1 MGVIKADDIVGYF
14 IGQECVCCA
23 CADKKEEAEA
33 SLDEIITLDMVESGD
48 EIYFCDR
55 CKKQID

>member
-1 MGVIKADDIVGYF
+1 MGVIKADDIIGYF
-14 IGQECVCCA
+14 IGQECVCCD
-23 CADKKEEAEA
+23 CASKEEEAEA

-55 CKKQID
+55 CKKQIG